1 MSKRAALEEQISIL
15 EDNIQD
21 VDIKI
26 SNLQSLIDYAEDDT
40 EDRITELRNNELENL
55 ENAKRIYE
63 ERLEEYE
70 DELADLDDDDDE

>member
-1 MSKRAALEEQISIL
+1 MSKRASLEEQISIL

-63 ERLEEYE
+63 ERLEAYE
-70 DELADLDDDDDE
+70 DELAELDDDDE

>member
-1 MSKRAALEEQISIL
+1 MSKRASLEEQISIL

-70 DELADLDDDDDE
+70 DELADLDDDDE